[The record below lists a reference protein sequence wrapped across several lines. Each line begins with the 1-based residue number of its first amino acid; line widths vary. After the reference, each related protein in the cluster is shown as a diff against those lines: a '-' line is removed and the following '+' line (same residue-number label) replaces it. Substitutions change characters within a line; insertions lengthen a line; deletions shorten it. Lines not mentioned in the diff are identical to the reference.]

1 MELCRCIMQ
10 RWPARMLVACV
21 CKVVLAAAAA
31 VADSYAFFS
40 LQEIYRGEPY
50 NESVDVFSLGVIL
63 YELFSRSLLLYT
75 HTPANTPA
83 DSEAYAAR
91 VARGFRP
98 KQPKSFPAGVWRV
111 VERCW
116 AADPTARPAAAWVL
130 QQLQQLLQ
138 AEEAAAAT
146 AAQLKSSTGVA
157 GVLNRLRKSGR
168 RSVDVPAGAATAA
181 GERIEESGESRTIAA
196 NAAAAAAGVASAA
209 TVGASWTDSSAASA
223 SASAA
228 AGSGS
233 AAVSGG
239 SGDGK
244 AVVVANA
251 VGCRQGLKDKGIAA
265 VHDTADV
272 AVSRGAR
279 AGMVPHEEP
288 AAPTCG
294 CVIC

>member
-1 MELCRCIMQ
+1 L
-10 RWPARMLVACV
+10 L
-21 CKVVLAAAAA
+21 L
-31 VADSYAFFS
+31 SYA

-83 DSEAYAAR
+83 DSEAYAAH
-91 VARGFRP
+91 VSRGFRP
-98 KQPKSFPAGVWRV
+98 LRPKSFQAGVWRV

-130 QQLQQLLQ
+130 QQLQTLLQ
-138 AEEAAAAT
+138 AQEAAEAT
-146 AAQLKSSTGVA
+146 AAQLKGSSGVA
-157 GVLNRLRKSGR
+157 GVFNRLRASRR
-168 RSVDVPAGAATAA
+168 RSVDAGATAA
-181 GERIEESGESRTIAA
+181 GKIEESSESMTVISGAGA
-196 NAAAAAAGVASAA
+196 AAAAAAGAR
-209 TVGASWTDSSAASA
+209 GGGFGTDSSAASA
-223 SASAA
+223 SAAA

-244 AVVVANA
+244 AEVLAVAA
-251 VGCRQGLKDKGIAA
+251 CTDKVKDVAA
-265 VHDTADV
+265 VRDTA
-272 AVSRGAR
+272 AVNVGRGAAA
-279 AGMVPHEEP
+279 AGVPRKGAAEP
-288 AAPTCG
+288 VCG